1 MQKSPG
7 EQKHLYIRSRSF
19 GQVADPMALSGVAAC
34 APLPHL
40 VLPWPAV
47 CDGEG
52 PTSVLA
58 LARPAGQD
66 HMNLVPL
73 LLA

>member
-34 APLPHL
+34 APSPTLSSPGL
-40 VLPWPAV
+40 RCVTV
-47 CDGEG
+47 KG
-52 PTSVLA
+52 PPQCWLWLDLQGRIT
-58 LARPAGQD
+58 
-66 HMNLVPL
+66 
-73 LLA
+73 